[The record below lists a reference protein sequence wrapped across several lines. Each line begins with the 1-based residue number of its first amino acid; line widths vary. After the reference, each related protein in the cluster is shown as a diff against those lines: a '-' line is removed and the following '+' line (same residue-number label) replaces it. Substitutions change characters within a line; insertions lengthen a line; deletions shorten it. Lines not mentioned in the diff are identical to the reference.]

1 LFFIPRPNLNDNKRS
16 KVKQKQF
23 DEYTGDAYILALLR
37 NHKTEIRPIYF
48 LSMLPCL
55 FKQITGVD
63 CPGCG
68 AQRSFD
74 LLIHGQLIESFKLYP
89 ALVPLIILL
98 ISFLFDLFFKQKNKS
113 NTTWYLAIFSMSMV
127 IGSYII
133 KALFAQIG

>member
-1 LFFIPRPNLNDNKRS
+1 
-16 KVKQKQF
+16 
-23 DEYTGDAYILALLR
+23 
-37 NHKTEIRPIYF
+37 
-48 LSMLPCL
+48 MLPCL

-89 ALVPLIILL
+89 GLVPLIILL

>member
-1 LFFIPRPNLNDNKRS
+1 
-16 KVKQKQF
+16 
-23 DEYTGDAYILALLR
+23 
-37 NHKTEIRPIYF
+37 
-48 LSMLPCL
+48 MLPCL

-89 ALVPLIILL
+89 ALVPLIFLL

-113 NTTWYLAIFSMSMV
+113 NTTWYLAIFSMIMV

-133 KALFAQIG
+133 KALVAQIG

>member
-1 LFFIPRPNLNDNKRS
+1 
-16 KVKQKQF
+16 
-23 DEYTGDAYILALLR
+23 
-37 NHKTEIRPIYF
+37 
-48 LSMLPCL
+48 MLPCL

-133 KALFAQIG
+133 KALVDQIG